1 MNKLAKKGSIL
12 IKKDTQ
18 FSEDES
24 SQQFIGQRFGIKPF
38 SSPNI
43 QLNKMAI
50 EHVLNTAKVPK
61 RNH

>member
-43 QLNKMAI
+43 QLNKMAS
-50 EHVLNTAKVPK
+50 EHVLNTDKVPK